1 MVTFPQGFPPWGK
14 IFPTVRPLELDRKF
28 NESDYDMAK
37 FMQNNFPN
45 IDRFL
50 LKDVQQRYS
59 KEYGQKLTFAQLTEK
74 IEQTGRWKVTNVSR
88 AYYVNRI

>member
-1 MVTFPQGFPPWGK
+1 MQKLYEYTLREVQ
-14 IFPTVRPLELDRKF
+14 RMRSEQEELDRQF
-28 NESDYDMAK
+28 DETDYDMAK